1 MSIPS
6 RPPSISETAETARKA
21 VVKATKATTKAT
33 SKATKAAT
41 RGRKPARPRAA
52 HLGPER
58 RRPMILDAAFS
69 VFLER
74 GYEGASMEEI
84 ARRAGVS
91 KPVVYSSFP
100 GKEAL
105 FGELLRR
112 EEQRILDAI
121 ATAVPAELDTDDLE
135 GLIADT
141 LTAFLQAVI
150 DSPESF
156 QVVFLGAGGAD
167 AAVTRRLQRGREA
180 QIDTIAS
187 LAENWLRSQGVPEPE
202 KTGRLQGYLFV
213 GMAENAARALVAEP
227 DRWTP
232 REMAEQVARLFMRG
246 RGGLA
251 VPVGGVGEA

>member
-6 RPPSISETAETARKA
+6 RPPSIPKTAESARKA
-21 VVKATKATTKAT
+21 VVKAAKTTT
-33 SKATKAAT
+33 KATKAAA
-41 RGRKPARPRAA
+41 RGRKPARSTRPRAA

-121 ATAVPAELDTDDLE
+121 ATAVPAELETDDLE

-141 LTAFLQAVI
+141 MTAFLQAVI
-150 DSPESF
+150 EAPESF

-167 AAVTRRLQRGREA
+167 AAVTRRIQRGREA
-180 QIDTIAS
+180 QIDTIAG
-187 LAENWLRSQGVPEPE
+187 LAENWLKAQGVPDPE
-202 KTGRLQGYLFV
+202 KNGRLQGYLFV
-213 GMAENAARALVAEP
+213 GLAENAARALVAEP
-227 DRWTP
+227 ERWTP
-232 REMAEQVARLFMRG
+232 REMAEQIARLFMRG
-246 RGGLA
+246 RGGLEL
-251 VPVGGVGEA
+251 PTGGAAAA